1 MNAFIKLVDR
11 VMALWCILLMAVLTF
26 GVILSVILRYVF
38 NISFVQSEEA
48 ITLVF
53 IATSYFGMALGI
65 RENDHIAI
73 TYFSE
78 RLPGCLRKAA
88 QVFVML
94 VIIGTNLI
102 IYQYSQVWIQRVGA
116 IPSPAL
122 QLPWG
127 WFYTMV
133 PVSSV
138 IVIFYALVN
147 IAALFLPVAP
157 AHRGY
162 AADDEVEEGLIQTEP
177 VHPQDRSRPL

>member
-1 MNAFIKLVDR
+1 MNALIKLVDR
-11 VMALWCILLMAVLTF
+11 VMAIWCILLVAVLTL
-26 GVILSVILRYVF
+26 GVIVSVILRYVF

-78 RLPGCLRKAA
+78 RLPGGLRKAV

-102 IYQYSQVWIQRVGA
+102 IFKYSQVWIQRVGA

-127 WFYTMV
+127 WFYSMV

-147 IAALFLPVAP
+147 IAALFFPVVP

-162 AADDEVEEGLIQTEP
+162 AADDEVENDLIPTTAE
-177 VHPQDRSRPL
+177 HLRDRSRPV